1 MTIET
6 LMHIYNLLQE
16 DFETKDYILKLERK
30 ALKEWYE
37 DPDTGE
43 QEYPNEE
50 ALEIA
55 KEKWCKGKDALE
67 EFRNKKWN

>member
-16 DFETKDYILKLERK
+16 DFEIKDHILKLERK
-30 ALKEWYE
+30 AFKEWYE
-37 DPDTGE
+37 DPNTAE

-55 KEKWCKGKDALE
+55 KEKWRKGKDALE